1 MDVTTEQDAFKKMQ
15 AKYEMEIQEERQI
28 FKHMSAEMEKLKIEN
43 EVNLLSVTV
52 QYLLTVNMIFVN
64 SKCMIF
70 IICKCKECFCF
81 GLL

>member
-43 EVNLLSVTV
+43 EVNLLSVN
-52 QYLLTVNMIFVN
+52 VN
-64 SKCMIF
+64 
-70 IICKCKECFCF
+70 ECFCF
-81 GLL
+81 VFLQ